1 MQMILQTLAQEA
13 FKWCNVRLSM
23 PKANQSAEM
32 IGLSVL
38 LVVPNGNYSV
48 SEFPVAYVKSLSVS
62 GSRLP
67 GLHNRQSVLA

>member
-1 MQMILQTLAQEA
+1 
-13 FKWCNVRLSM
+13 M